1 MLTTNTKFNFSL
13 GDLLL
18 TVPEVFFGA
27 VSAHKNQMMKLMNRL
42 LLVLAIL
49 GVANFAA
56 AQIRPD
62 LAPLEENPDTSNFEV
77 YSQKNG
83 NLRRATLMGIG
94 KYVLENLS
102 LSYDS
107 NNNRIVISEFGT
119 ASDTITL
126 ENVDITASLSSDD
139 TLSIN
144 DTDIYLGGYDN
155 SLTFDSGTKTLF
167 LERRGPNNSVSL
179 ASLTPSLS
187 LSGTTL
193 SYGNTD
199 ISLSAFNQTLS
210 LNSSTDILSIS
221 NASGG
226 GASTV
231 DLSEYQNLSAVS
243 TVSYFGGDGTSGS
256 PLELNDASV
265 PVSKLGT
272 ISTSRLLGRYSSG
285 TGGVQPI
292 IIGSG
297 LNLSASGELSASSGD
312 SEREE
317 LICDDVD
324 ECVLV
329 RYVGSVAP
337 TVTFGAGAVS
347 ITVPNG
353 TIIKS
358 FSLYDSDGS
367 NYSNI
372 PGDITFNLVFGGYT
386 STSDPSWGILPIPA
400 VTIIETSNGVQ
411 IPASGSGYQTI
422 FDTPNSAFV
431 SFRITGFSSIGG
443 ALVLARF

>member
-1 MLTTNTKFNFSL
+1 
-13 GDLLL
+13 
-18 TVPEVFFGA
+18 
-27 VSAHKNQMMKLMNRL
+27 MMKLMNRL

-49 GVANFAA
+49 GVANFAV

-119 ASDTITL
+119 ASDTLTL

-155 SLTFDSGTKTLF
+155 SLTFDSGTKTL
-167 LERRGPNNSVSL
+167 LLDRRGANNSVSL

-272 ISTSRLLGRYSSG
+272 ISTARLLGRYSSG

-292 IIGSG
+292 VIGSG
-297 LNLSASGELSASSGD
+297 LNLSSGGTLSATGGSTETVAEISNGGQ
-312 SEREE
+312 
-317 LICDDVD
+317 VM
-324 ECVLV
+324 VV
-329 RYVGSVAP
+329 RYVGVSAP
-337 TVTFGAGAVS
+337 VLSGSSGSYEV
-347 ITVPNG
+347 TVPSG
-353 TIIKS
+353 TVLKS
-358 FSLYDSDGS
+358 FRLHDPTGSTYTDGS
-367 NYSNI
+367 GNI
-372 PGDITFNLVFGGYT
+372 DLVFTWTGVSFNTGYT
-386 STSDPSWGILPIPA
+386 DGLLPDISL
-400 VTIIETSNGVQ
+400 VTTSNGNQ
-411 IPASGSGYQTI
+411 LINADSGYQI
-422 FDTPNSAFV
+422 SHSTPAAGATTTT
-431 SFRITGFSSIGG
+431 ITGINSLSAWMIMGTF
-443 ALVLARF
+443 

>member
-1 MLTTNTKFNFSL
+1 
-13 GDLLL
+13 
-18 TVPEVFFGA
+18 
-27 VSAHKNQMMKLMNRL
+27 MKLMNRL
-42 LLVLAIL
+42 LLVLIVL
-49 GVANFAA
+49 GMANFAA

-102 LSYDS
+102 LSYDN

-155 SLTFDSGTKTLF
+155 SLTFDNLTNTLF
-167 LERRGPNNSVSL
+167 LDRRGANNSVSL

-193 SYGNTD
+193 SYGSTD

-272 ISTSRLLGRYSSG
+272 ISTNRLLGRYSSG
-285 TGGVQPI
+285 TGGVQAI
-292 IIGSG
+292 TVGSG
-297 LNLSASGELSASSGD
+297 LNLSSGGILSTTGATTETVAEISNGAQ
-312 SEREE
+312 
-317 LICDDVD
+317 IMV
-324 ECVLV
+324 V
-329 RYVGSVAP
+329 RYVGVAAP
-337 TVTFGAGAVS
+337 VLSGSSGSYEV
-347 ITVPNG
+347 TVPSG
-353 TIIKS
+353 TVLKS
-358 FSLYDSDGS
+358 FRLHDPTGSTYTDGSGNIDLVFTWTGVSFNTGYSDGLL
-367 NYSNI
+367 
-372 PGDITFNLVFGGYT
+372 PDISLVT
-386 STSDPSWGILPIPA
+386 
-400 VTIIETSNGVQ
+400 TSNGNQ
-411 IPASGSGYQTI
+411 LINADSGYQI
-422 FDTPNSAFV
+422 SHSAPAAGATTTT
-431 SFRITGFSSIGG
+431 ITGINSLSAWMIIGT
-443 ALVLARF
+443 F

>member
-1 MLTTNTKFNFSL
+1 M
-13 GDLLL
+13 
-18 TVPEVFFGA
+18 PEVFFGA
-27 VSAHKNQMMKLMNRL
+27 VSAHKNQMMKFMNRL
-42 LLVLAIL
+42 LLVLIVL
-49 GVANFAA
+49 GMANFAA

-107 NNNRIVISEFGT
+107 NNNQIVISEFGT

-144 DTDIYLGGYDN
+144 DTDIYLGSYDN

-167 LERRGPNNSVSL
+167 LDRRGTNNFVSL

-193 SYGNTD
+193 SYGSTD

-221 NASGG
+221 NASGGG

-272 ISTSRLLGRYSSG
+272 ISTARLLGRYSSG

-297 LNLSASGELSASSGD
+297 LNLSASGELSATGGSTETVAEISNGAQ
-312 SEREE
+312 
-317 LICDDVD
+317 IMV
-324 ECVLV
+324 V
-329 RYVGSVAP
+329 RYVGVAAP
-337 TVTFGAGAVS
+337 VLAGSSGSYEV
-347 ITVPNG
+347 TVPSG
-353 TIIKS
+353 TVLKS
-358 FSLYDSDGS
+358 FRLHDPTGSTYTDGS
-367 NYSNI
+367 GNI
-372 PGDITFNLVFGGYT
+372 DLVFTWTGVSFNTGYT
-386 STSDPSWGILPIPA
+386 DGLLPDISL
-400 VTIIETSNGVQ
+400 VTTSNGNQ
-411 IPASGSGYQTI
+411 LINADSGYQI
-422 FDTPNSAFV
+422 SHSAPAAGATTTT
-431 SFRITGFSSIGG
+431 ITGINSLSAWMIIGT
-443 ALVLARF
+443 F

>member
-1 MLTTNTKFNFSL
+1 
-13 GDLLL
+13 
-18 TVPEVFFGA
+18 
-27 VSAHKNQMMKLMNRL
+27 MMKLMNRL
-42 LLVLAIL
+42 LLVLIVL
-49 GVANFAA
+49 GMANFAA

-102 LSYDS
+102 LSYDN

-155 SLTFDSGTKTLF
+155 SLTFDNLTNTLF
-167 LERRGPNNSVSL
+167 LDRRGANNSVSL

-193 SYGNTD
+193 SYGSTD

-272 ISTSRLLGRYSSG
+272 ISTNRLLGRYSSG
-285 TGGVQPI
+285 TGGVQAI
-292 IIGSG
+292 TVGSG
-297 LNLSASGELSASSGD
+297 LNLSSGGILSTTGATTETVAEISNGAQ
-312 SEREE
+312 
-317 LICDDVD
+317 IMV
-324 ECVLV
+324 V
-329 RYVGSVAP
+329 RYVGVAAP
-337 TVTFGAGAVS
+337 VLSGSSGSYEV
-347 ITVPNG
+347 TVPSG
-353 TIIKS
+353 TVLKS
-358 FSLYDSDGS
+358 FRLHDPTGSTYTDGSGNIDLVFTWTGVSFNTGYSDGLL
-367 NYSNI
+367 
-372 PGDITFNLVFGGYT
+372 PDISLVT
-386 STSDPSWGILPIPA
+386 
-400 VTIIETSNGVQ
+400 TSNGNQ
-411 IPASGSGYQTI
+411 LINADSGYQI
-422 FDTPNSAFV
+422 SHSAPAAGATTTT
-431 SFRITGFSSIGG
+431 ITGINSLSAWMIIGT
-443 ALVLARF
+443 F

>member
-1 MLTTNTKFNFSL
+1 
-13 GDLLL
+13 
-18 TVPEVFFGA
+18 
-27 VSAHKNQMMKLMNRL
+27 MMKLMNRL
-42 LLVLAIL
+42 LLVLIVL
-49 GVANFAA
+49 GMANFAA

-155 SLTFDSGTKTLF
+155 SLTFDNLTNTLF
-167 LERRGPNNSVSL
+167 LDRRGANNSVSL

-193 SYGNTD
+193 SYGSTD
-199 ISLSAFNQTLS
+199 ISLSAFNQILS

-226 GASTV
+226 GSSTV
-231 DLSEYQNLSAVS
+231 NLSEYQNLSAVS

-272 ISTSRLLGRYSSG
+272 ISTARLLGRYSSG

-292 IIGSG
+292 VIGSG

-312 SEREE
+312 SEIEE

-324 ECVLV
+324 ECILV

-337 TVTFGAGAVS
+337 TVNFVGGGLTIIVS
-347 ITVPNG
+347 SG
-353 TIIKS
+353 TILKS
-358 FSLYDSDGS
+358 FSLYDETGN

-372 PGDITFNLVFGGYT
+372 AGDISFRVLFEAFSGSPLGFGR
-386 STSDPSWGILPIPA
+386 LPIPA

-411 IPASGSGYQTI
+411 LPASGSGYQTI
-422 FDTPNSAFV
+422 HDAPNSNLIE
-431 SFRITGFSSIGG
+431 FRITGFSSIGG